1 MGKVLENKNDS
12 FGNNSIIIDETEIAY
27 ISLSKPKTKKKR
39 LKKFSSLAYHN
50 A

>member
-1 MGKVLENKNDS
+1 MIPLEIT
-12 FGNNSIIIDETEIAY
+12 IIIDETEIAY
-27 ISLSKPKTKKKR
+27 ISLSKPKIKKKI